1 MQQYNI
7 QQFGP
12 YRVVSLIAR
21 GGMGAVY
28 LAEDPRIKRRVA
40 IKVMP
45 IELSTLDDPFAG
57 KRAAKTA
64 ARLQSEATAI
74 ARLDHPG
81 IVRLLGYDEVNTP
94 EGRYPYL
101 VMDYYE
107 EGSLDKWLRQHPNLS
122 LQDMAFFIGQ
132 AANALQYAHDNKVI
146 HEDIKP
152 GNFLIRTRR
161 DGPNLP
167 DLLLTDF
174 GVARFTDAT
183 SGNPSTNP
191 TGTYTYMAPEQF
203 DINARPQ
210 PATDQYALAVMTY
223 ELITGRPPFQG
234 PLPAVMKQH
243 IWDQPQPPSTF
254 NPRLPREVDSV
265 ILRALAK
272 KPEDRFPSITAF
284 AQAFNQAVQ
293 GRRDNGTGE
302 IRGQKGNDIYE
313 TISISP
319 AEAQAGTSRR
329 LTLRGERQVTVPVPM
344 GVLNG
349 QVLSLAGLGE
359 PSQSGGPAGYLLVT
373 VNISAPAT
381 PKEEYIS
388 NDSSAKKDSEN
399 NTANGVSASPNLWSL
414 DRQRKI
420 AIVIGSILCA
430 IIDIWAVHG
439 QNSFPIWY
447 AIPVGSTS
455 FNIGFYTVL
464 VGLLIAII
472 LFFGATF
479 GPLVGLAVGTVGAFG
494 GDIIGGIGLSA
505 WPSDLGDV
513 LVGFIIGFTLL
524 RTRGRFDNFNALSFT
539 AIVSVVAILICLAL
553 SSIFEAPTQSLSAS
567 QETVGY
573 FTSTPI
579 YAVMALVLL
588 PIALAIYSSAIRSKG
603 TA

>member
-1 MQQYNI
+1 MFRIDARFFMKEAKMQQYNI

-12 YRVVSLIAR
+12 YHVVRLIAR

-28 LAEDPRIKRRVA
+28 LAEDPRIKRSVA

-45 IELSTLDDPFAG
+45 IELSTPNDPFAG
-57 KRAAKTA
+57 KRVAKTA
-64 ARLQSEATAI
+64 ARFQSEATAI

-107 EGSLDKWLRQHPNLS
+107 EGSLDKWLRQHPNIS
-122 LQDMAFFIGQ
+122 LQDTAFFIGQ

-152 GNFLIRTRR
+152 ANFLIRTRKDR
-161 DGPNLP
+161 PNLP

-183 SGNPSTNP
+183 SGDPSTNP

-223 ELITGRPPFQG
+223 ELIIGRPPFQG

-243 IWDQPQPPSTF
+243 IWDQPQPPSAF

-272 KPEDRFPSITAF
+272 RPEDRFPSITAF
-284 AQAFNQAVQ
+284 AQAFNQAGQ
-293 GRRDNGTGE
+293 GRKDSGTSE
-302 IRGQKGNDIYE
+302 IRGQKGSDIHE

-329 LTLRGERQVTVPVPM
+329 LTLRDGRQVTVPVPM
-344 GVLNG
+344 GALNG

-373 VNISAPAT
+373 VNITAPAT
-381 PKEEYIS
+381 PSRERVTT
-388 NDSSAKKDSEN
+388 DSSAKKGSEN
-399 NTANGVSASPNLWSL
+399 NAAKVMDEKIETGVGAPPELWSL

-420 AIVIGSILCA
+420 AIVIGSILCI
-430 IIDIWAVHG
+430 IIDYWAAHG
-439 QNSFPIWY
+439 QYSFPSLVHY
-447 AIPVGSTS
+447 SCGKHLLFHRLLHCFSRPVYRYYPVLRGHFWSS
-455 FNIGFYTVL
+455 GRARSWNSWGF
-464 VGLLIAII
+464 
-472 LFFGATF
+472 
-479 GPLVGLAVGTVGAFG
+479 
-494 GDIIGGIGLSA
+494 
-505 WPSDLGDV
+505 W
-513 LVGFIIGFTLL
+513 
-524 RTRGRFDNFNALSFT
+524 R
-539 AIVSVVAILICLAL
+539 
-553 SSIFEAPTQSLSAS
+553 
-567 QETVGY
+567 
-573 FTSTPI
+573 
-579 YAVMALVLL
+579 
-588 PIALAIYSSAIRSKG
+588 
-603 TA
+603 